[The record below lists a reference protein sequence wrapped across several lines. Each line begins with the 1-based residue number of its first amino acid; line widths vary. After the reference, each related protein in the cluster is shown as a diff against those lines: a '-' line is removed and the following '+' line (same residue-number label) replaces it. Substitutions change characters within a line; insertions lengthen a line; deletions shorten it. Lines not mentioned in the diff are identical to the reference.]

1 MLNNFNSGGLLRP
14 NPFAGGLNSSADFQT
29 SKVPNQGV
37 FKLKSNSKPVFGD
50 VTLNRISLFLI
61 ALIGSMGLFGS
72 NYSFATGKKV
82 SLRSSIECSTPETPT
97 ITPSGTTTFCSGDS
111 VTLSAP
117 AGFSYLW
124 SNGLTTQNITVKQ
137 TGSYTLQTIVGGCTS
152 AVSSPI
158 EVYVISPPKPTIV
171 VNGSINLCTGGNVTL
186 SAPVGYNYLWSNG
199 ATTKDIVVAQAG
211 TYTVQIF
218 TACCSSEISDP
229 VVISVTGTPETPTI
243 TASGP
248 TTFCSGGNVTLQ
260 SPSIGAGMT
269 YLWSN
274 GATTQN
280 IQVNVSGTYT
290 LQVIAGTCTSAVSNG
305 IEVTVNPVPATPT
318 IIRDST
324 TTLCSRLGLSI
335 TLQGPTIAE
344 GQTYLWSNGATTQN
358 LVLNS
363 PGNYSLRVIANGCTS
378 NVSNTINVVDNCTWV
393 WSRIN
398 EWTTDPNT
406 NWFPKTLPPVGADVL
421 VQNGTLIVNSMAGV
435 NYKIRRLTVAPS
447 RFMKFQPNA
456 KLNIS
461 GDVSYNGVE
470 EVDGNGTI
478 ELDGTDA
485 NPNMADYPQKI
496 TGNTWGVGTLVIN
509 NPGGL
514 VRLDYPHTGNLS
526 LNVRKELIL
535 KSGAKLDLNHK
546 RLTLK
551 ANVSPSVNT
560 NLSSR
565 STPNLNLIEAIGTP
579 GFELTNTS
587 FFTCE
592 IRYPNVPQN
601 LNQTHPYTFPDPNN
615 ALMAQGRRWI
625 HTAPP
630 VKGQTIQRLGQN
642 SNTLL
647 NHTYNL
653 SRPDSG
659 SFYRFSN
666 KKQTPFYAIN
676 KGFYKPSNQTEEWNL
691 GEGVSASLIYGAS
704 LASFAYTGD
713 PHLERYFTINVS
725 KCTTDCVSSNADSV
739 KWNFVGNPLAAT
751 INWDLVTKTNVE
763 SALYQFD
770 IDYYSS
776 DIGGVS
782 RSRSYINGVSTNYG
796 RKEIAAGQ
804 GFVVLAETESNS
816 SITIDQK
823 EDVIPAS
830 PPTHAVFRSG
840 AIEDLLRIHI
850 KQNENSLDEIAVRLQ
865 EGSTNKFD
873 SRYDARKFAGN
884 GMNIA
889 TIAEDG
895 KRLAI
900 DARPS
905 VRGVIRIPLVI
916 NGLSNLSNEEL
927 VFTGIESFSDKFVYL
942 NHPSFNAPIR
952 LAEGQR
958 FVVTQAY
965 ANGLE
970 VLINNSPLSLDEQL
984 RSTFSLFPNPAA
996 EVVNIT
1002 GVDKGSLVRVLSVE
1016 GKEVNREALNAEGTL
1031 SIKALPQG
1039 LYFIEVNGVKKTFV
1053 KQ

>member
-14 NPFAGGLNSSADFQT
+14 NPFAEDLNSSADFQT

-37 FKLKSNSKPVFGD
+37 FGLKSNSTPVFGN
-50 VTLNRISLFLI
+50 VLLNRISLFVI
-61 ALIGSMGLFGS
+61 ALIGSMGLFSS

-82 SLRSSIECSTPETPT
+82 SLRSSIECTTPQTPT

-158 EVYVISPPKPTIV
+158 AVYVISPPKPTIV

-248 TTFCSGGNVTLQ
+248 TTFCAGSNVTLQ
-260 SPSIGAGMT
+260 GPVIGAGNT

-280 IQVNVSGTYT
+280 IQVNESGTYT

-393 WSRIN
+393 WDGTGNWDDNPLQNWMPKVVPPNLADIEVRRGVLTVNGERNIRNLAGLFLLKSGV
-398 EWTTDPNT
+398 WTT
-406 NWFPKTLPPVGADVL
+406 
-421 VQNGTLIVNSMAGV
+421 
-435 NYKIRRLTVAPS
+435 
-447 RFMKFQPNA
+447 
-456 KLNIS
+456 LNIAANS
-461 GDVSYNGVE
+461 VLNIAGNVPLMNSRSNVN
-470 EVDGNGTI
+470 GNGTI
-478 ELDGTDA
+478 NFNGNELQEINA
-485 NPNMADYPQKI
+485 E
-496 TGNTWGVGTLVIN
+496 TWNIGTLIISNTVEVK
-509 NPGGL
+509 L
-514 VRLDYPHTGNLS
+514 TTTAVGNS
-526 LNVRKELIL
+526 MNISKELVL
-535 KSGAKLDLNHK
+535 VGAAKFNLNNK
-546 RLTLK
+546 RLRLLANFEQSNTLNYSILQR
-551 ANVSPSVNT
+551 AT
-560 NLSSR
+560 A
-565 STPNLNLIEAIGTP
+565 TLNLKNATS
-579 GFELTNTS
+579 GFELSNS
-587 FFTCE
+587 GNFVCQV
-592 IRYPNVPQN
+592 RYPNVPAVMMSS
-601 LNQTHPYTFPDPNN
+601 P
-615 ALMAQGRRWI
+615 GSRWYEI
-625 HTAPP
+625 APP
-630 VKGQTIQRLGQN
+630 VQGQTLNNLHQHNFQLLEQTYDN
-642 SNTLL
+642 SV
-647 NHTYNL
+647 
-653 SRPDSG
+653 PDNG
-659 SFYRFSN
+659 SFYRYSN
-666 KKQTPFYAIN
+666 QKQTPYFAIN
-676 KGFYKPSNQTEEWNL
+676 DGYFKPNSSTEEWQV
-691 GEGVSASLIYGAS
+691 GQGIRARFTHSVSTNV
-704 LASFAYTGD
+704 FNYTGVPVTSPD
-713 PHLERYFTINVS
+713 FTIQVTR
-725 KCTTDCVSSNADSV
+725 CTTNCASSDENN
-739 KWNFVGNPLAAT
+739 WGLNFVGNPFAAT
-751 INWDLVTKTNVE
+751 INWDEVTKNNVDNTIYWRNFLTNPQQGQE
-763 SALYQFD
+763 NYLIATYTAGTENEPG
-770 IDYYSS
+770 
-776 DIGGVS
+776 IGV
-782 RSRSYINGVSTNYG
+782 NGG
-796 RKEIAAGQ
+796 RKEIATGQ
-804 GFVVLAETESNS
+804 GFFVNATANGSLVVPQTA
-816 SITIDQK
+816 
-823 EDVIPAS
+823 VIPAS
-830 PPTHAVFRSG
+830 TSTHAVFRSG

-850 KQNENSLDEIAVRLQ
+850 KQNENSLDEIAVRLK
-865 EGSTNKFD
+865 EGSTNNFD

-884 GMNIA
+884 GINIA

-905 VRGVIRIPLVI
+905 VRGVIRIPLVM
-916 NGLSNLSNEEL
+916 NSLSNLSNEEL

-970 VLINNSPLSLDEQL
+970 VLINNSPLSLEEQL

>member
-1 MLNNFNSGGLLRP
+1 MLNNFNSGGLLWP
-14 NPFAGGLNSSADFQT
+14 NPFAEGLNSSADFQT
-29 SKVPNQGV
+29 SKVPNQGI
-37 FKLKSNSKPVFGD
+37 FELKSNSTPVFGN
-50 VTLNRISLFLI
+50 VLLNRISLFLI
-61 ALIGSMGLFGS
+61 ALIGSMGLLSS

-82 SLRSSIECSTPETPT
+82 SLRSSIECTTPETPT
-97 ITPSGTTTFCSGDS
+97 ITPSGTTTFCSGNS

-124 SNGLTTQNITVKQ
+124 SNGETTQNITVNQ
-137 TGSYTLQTIVGGCTS
+137 TGNYTVQTIAGGCTS

-158 EVYVISPPKPTIV
+158 AVYVISTPTKPTIV
-171 VNGSINLCTGGNVTL
+171 VNGSLNLCTGGSVTL

-248 TTFCSGGNVTLQ
+248 TTFCAGSNVTLQ
-260 SPSIGAGMT
+260 GPVIGAGNT

-280 IQVNVSGTYT
+280 IQVNESGTYT
-290 LQVIAGTCTSAVSNG
+290 LQVIAGTCTSEVSNS

-318 IIRDST
+318 ITQDPT

-378 NVSNTINVVDNCTWV
+378 NVSNTINVADNCTWV
-393 WSRIN
+393 WTGVN
-398 EWTTDPNT
+398 QWTTDPNT

-421 VQNGTLIVNSMAGV
+421 VQSGTLNVNSLTGV
-435 NYKIRRLTVAPS
+435 NYSIRDLTMANTQVT
-447 RFMKFQPNA
+447 
-456 KLNIS
+456 LNILS
-461 GDVSYNGVE
+461 GAVLNIAGNANFSGLSNSN
-470 EVDGNGTI
+470 GNGEVNFI
-478 ELDGTDA
+478 GGTDA
-485 NPNMADYPQKI
+485 LISRTNQSIGNPGEANWNI
-496 TGNTWGVGTLVIN
+496 GTLRISNSTGLVTLN
-509 NPGGL
+509 GL
-514 VRLDYPHTGNLS
+514 VRLSIWT
-526 LNVRKELIL
+526 ELIL
-535 KSGAKLDLNHK
+535 MNGSEFDLNGK
-546 RLTLK
+546 SVTLK
-551 ANVSPSVNT
+551 ARHN
-560 NLSSR
+560 
-565 STPNLNLIEAIGTP
+565 STRVTANLNMKAGNSQLLNTG
-579 GFELTNTS
+579 GFWCEVAYPKSPADSAGRYVQTTAPVQGLTVNVLDQSFRPELS
-587 FFTCE
+587 
-592 IRYPNVPQN
+592 
-601 LNQTHPYTFPDPNN
+601 
-615 ALMAQGRRWI
+615 GRRNPI
-625 HTAPP
+625 LP
-630 VKGQTIQRLGQN
+630 
-642 SNTLL
+642 NTYDP
-647 NHTYNL
+647 TVAGIFKA
-653 SRPDSG
+653 SG
-659 SFYRFSN
+659 SYFWYSN
-666 KKQTPFYAIN
+666 NFTTYTVN
-676 KGFYKPSNQTEEWNL
+676 KGFNKPINDEAPLPL
-691 GEGVSASLIYGAS
+691 GKGIRAFIRKLPADNGAFGFKGQPFTGNSFIIEGL
-704 LASFAYTGD
+704 T
-713 PHLERYFTINVS
+713 R
-725 KCTTDCVSSNADSV
+725 CTNNCATPDQNGENGL
-739 KWNFVGNPLAAT
+739 NFVGNPLAAT
-751 INWDLVTKTNVE
+751 ISWGLVIRNNVE
-763 SALYQFD
+763 EAIYRFD
-770 IDYYSS
+770 ESS
-776 DIGGVS
+776 GSMVAYVNGIGTGAS
-782 RSRSYINGVSTNYG
+782 GDAIPT
-796 RKEIAAGQ
+796 GQ
-804 GFVVLAETESNS
+804 GFFVVANSNGAS
-816 SITIDQK
+816 LSVPQTA
-823 EDVIPAS
+823 VIPAS
-830 PPTHAVFRSG
+830 TSTHAVFRSG

-850 KQNENSLDEIAVRLQ
+850 KQNENSLDEIAVRLK
-865 EGSTNKFD
+865 EGSTNNFD

-884 GMNIA
+884 DMNIA

-905 VRGVIRIPLVI
+905 VRGVIRIPLVM

-970 VLINNSPLSLDEQL
+970 VLINNSPLSLEEQL
-984 RSTFSLFPNPAA
+984 RSSFSLFPNPVA

-1002 GVDKGSLVRVLSVE
+1002 GVDKGSLVRVLSIE